1 MDYFP
6 ILIKLAGR
14 RVLVCGSNDDAVSK
28 IRLLQKSSAEIVVFD
43 TPTTTKRRI
52 KRWSEEGLIQY
63 NDRLVEERDCYNI
76 AFAYVVLKKGKERNA
91 TLRVLTKTKVP
102 YCVVDDKLHSDFIT
116 PAIVDRNPVTVA
128 IGSEG
133 TAPALVRHIKERIEN
148 ILPRQIGL
156 VARIAGAFR
165 SYVYR
170 LPKSH
175 TRRHFWNQFFNQA
188 KSQIFSQSSTQDL
201 EKTLKTKLHDL
212 LKNKKNFEISNY
224 PVQFVSAGPGDPDLL
239 TRKAANALHDGDVI
253 LYDRLIAPE
262 ILELCRREANLI
274 EVGKSGFGSGW
285 SQNDINILLISKAK
299 TGQKVVR
306 LKSGDAGVFSRL
318 DEEIAAL
325 DQAGLPF
332 EVIPGITTAAAAAA
346 DMGVSLTRR
355 GRNGQVRLLT
365 GHDIGGFADYDW
377 GSLALDGIVAA
388 IYMGV
393 RAISHLQDRLLSHG
407 ASSDTPITVAQN
419 VGRKNAI
426 WVASSV
432 STLVTDCRHH
442 NITGPAILMLG
453 LHPHIQRTSLLS
465 KKSQN
470 FMDVFLHK
478 DLAINEI
485 LPQLV
490 IKNEKSA
497 IAAKKVL

>member
-1 MDYFP
+1 M
-6 ILIKLAGR
+6 
-14 RVLVCGSNDDAVSK
+14 
-28 IRLLQKSSAEIVVFD
+28 
-43 TPTTTKRRI
+43 
-52 KRWSEEGLIQY
+52 
-63 NDRLVEERDCYNI
+63 
-76 AFAYVVLKKGKERNA
+76 
-91 TLRVLTKTKVP
+91 
-102 YCVVDDKLHSDFIT
+102 
-116 PAIVDRNPVTVA
+116 
-128 IGSEG
+128 
-133 TAPALVRHIKERIEN
+133 
-148 ILPRQIGL
+148 
-156 VARIAGAFR
+156 ARIAGAFR

-175 TRRHFWNQFFNQA
+175 TRRHFWTRFFNQA

-201 EKTLKTKLHDL
+201 ETTLKTKLHDL

-274 EVGKSGFGSGW
+274 EVGKSGFRSSW
-285 SQNDINILLISKAK
+285 SQNNINNLLISKAK
-299 TGQKVVR
+299 TGQKIVR

-332 EVIPGITTAAAAAA
+332 EVIPGVTTSAAAAA

-355 GRNGQVRLLT
+355 GRNGQVHLLT

-453 LHPHIQRTSLLS
+453 LHPHIQKTSLIS
-465 KKSQN
+465 KKLQN
-470 FMDVFLHK
+470 SKDVFLYK
-478 DLAINEI
+478 DLSINEV

-490 IKNEKSA
+490 IKNKKSA
-497 IAAKKVL
+497 TTDKKF

>member
-14 RVLVCGSNDDAVSK
+14 RVLVCGSNDEAVFK
-28 IRLLQKSSAEIVVFD
+28 IRLLLKSSAKIVVFGKQ
-43 TPTTTKRRI
+43 TKRRI
-52 KRWSEEGLIQY
+52 TQWLEESLIQY
-63 NDRLVEERDCYNI
+63 NNRLVEERDCYNI
-76 AFAYVVLKKGKERNA
+76 AFAYVTLKKGIERNA
-91 TLRVLTKTKVP
+91 TIRVLTKTKIP
-102 YCVVDDKLHSDFIT
+102 YCIVDDKLHSDFIT

-133 TAPALVRHIKERIEN
+133 TAPALVRYIKAQIEN
-148 ILPRQIGL
+148 ILPQQTGL

-165 SYVYR
+165 PYVYQ
-170 LPKSH
+170 LPESH
-175 TRRHFWNQFFNQA
+175 TRRHFWSRFFNQA

-201 EKTLKTKLHDL
+201 ETTLKSKLHDL
-212 LKNKKNFEISNY
+212 LKSEESFEISNY

-239 TRKAANALHDGDVI
+239 TRKAANALHDGEVI

-274 EVGKSGFGSGW
+274 EVGKSGFGSSW
-285 SQNDINILLISKAK
+285 SQNNINNLLISKAK

-355 GRNGQVRLLT
+355 GRNKQVRLLT
-365 GHDIGGFADYDW
+365 GHDIDGFADYDW
-377 GSLALDGIVAA
+377 DSLALDGAVAA

-393 RAISHLQDRLLSHG
+393 KTISHLQNKLLRHG

-426 WVASSV
+426 WVASSI
-432 STLVTDCRHH
+432 STLVNDCRHH

-453 LHPHIQRTSLLS
+453 LHPHIQRASLIF

-470 FMDVFLHK
+470 SKDVFLYK
-478 DLAINEI
+478 DLAINEV
-485 LPQLV
+485 LPKLV

-497 IAAKKVL
+497 ITDKKVL

>member
-1 MDYFP
+1 MNYFP

-14 RVLVCGSNDDAVSK
+14 RVLVCGSNDDAIFK
-28 IRLLQKSSAEIVVFD
+28 IRLLLKASAEIVVFG
-43 TPTTTKRRI
+43 TPTKKRI
-52 KRWSEEGLIQY
+52 TRWSEEGLIQY
-63 NDRLVEERDCYNI
+63 NNRLVEERDCYNI
-76 AFAYVVLKKGKERNA
+76 AFAYVTMKKGIERNA
-91 TLRVLTKTKVP
+91 TLNVLTKTKIP
-102 YCVVDDKLHSDFIT
+102 YCIVDDKLHSDFIT

-133 TAPALVRHIKERIEN
+133 TAPALVRHIKAQIEN
-148 ILPRQIGL
+148 ILPQQTGL
-156 VARIAGAFR
+156 VARITGAFR
-165 SYVYR
+165 PYVYQ
-170 LPKSH
+170 LPDSH
-175 TRRHFWNQFFNQA
+175 TRRYFWSRFFNQA
-188 KSQIFSQSSTQDL
+188 KSQIFSHSSNQDL
-201 EKTLKTKLHDL
+201 ETTLKTKLRDL
-212 LKNKKNFEISNY
+212 LKSKESFKISNY

-274 EVGKSGFGSGW
+274 EVGKSGFRSSW
-285 SQNDINILLISKAK
+285 SQNNINNLLISKAK
-299 TGQKVVR
+299 TGQKIVR

-332 EVIPGITTAAAAAA
+332 EVIPGVTTSAAAAA

-355 GRNGQVRLLT
+355 GRNGQVHLLT

-377 GSLALDGIVAA
+377 RSLALDGTVAA

-426 WVASSV
+426 WVASSI
-432 STLVTDCRHH
+432 STLVTDCRYH

>member
-28 IRLLQKSSAEIVVFD
+28 IRLLLKSSVEIVVFG
-43 TPTTTKRRI
+43 TLTNRRI
-52 KRWSEEGLIQY
+52 KRWSEKGSIQY
-63 NDRLVEERDCYNI
+63 NNRLVEEKDCYNI
-76 AFAYVVLKKGKERNA
+76 AFAYVALKKGIERDA
-91 TLRVLTKTKVP
+91 TLRVLTKTKIP
-102 YCVVDDKLHSDFIT
+102 YCVVDDKWQSDFIT

-133 TAPALVRHIKERIEN
+133 TAPALVRHIKAQIEN

-156 VARIAGAFR
+156 VARVAGAFR

-175 TRRHFWNQFFNQA
+175 IRRHFWTRFFNQA

-201 EKTLKTKLHDL
+201 ETTLKTKLHDL
-212 LKNKKNFEISNY
+212 LKSKKNFEFSNY

-274 EVGKSGFGSGW
+274 EVGKSGFRSSW
-285 SQNDINILLISKAK
+285 SQNNINNLLISKAK
-299 TGQKVVR
+299 TGQKIVR

-332 EVIPGITTAAAAAA
+332 EVIPGVTTAAAAAA